1 MLLGICGPAGAKPV
15 QSAEIERVLAA
26 ISPQRVLELEQAA
39 IRIASPTFHEGEL
52 AEYFGNRLLEL
63 GLEVDLMEV
72 THPSQPGMV
81 TRQCI
86 ARLKGGG
93 GGPTLMI
100 NGHLDPVVSMAGWT
114 VDPLGGKYE
123 DGWIWGAGAHDDKGG
138 LVAAIIAIE
147 AIVRS
152 GAKLNG
158 DILLC
163 AVACHKAG
171 GLGTKALIKA
181 GLRADMCINM
191 EHSAGT
197 IATTVVG
204 QIRPTLVFRGN
215 GLFFRFSDEAKE
227 AYFNPLEQMALM
239 IQRLGPSLDSPGPD
253 SWLTFTPHPDLPG
266 FPLHRFDAVSKTHY
280 GREATLTMQV
290 RTVPGMTPTGVKAD
304 LEKVVAELKAKHP
317 AFDCVVEVA
326 TDADSDPHLVH
337 PHEIARD
344 HPLVTA
350 LAEGLQRAS
359 NREPELGGALRI
371 GNTGD
376 GNFLAAAGIPTL
388 QYGPGD
394 IRIYPE
400 WPAPDERVELRE
412 LVEVAR
418 TIAYAACKV
427 CG

>member
-1 MLLGICGPAGAKPV
+1 V
-15 QSAEIERVLAA
+15 QSADIERVVATV
-26 ISPQRVLELEQAA
+26 SPERLLKLEQAA
-39 IRIASPTFHEGEL
+39 VRIASPTFHESEL
-52 AEYFGNRLLEL
+52 ADYFADYLRDL
-63 GLEVDLMEV
+63 GLDVELMEV

-86 ARLKGGG
+86 ARLKGE

-100 NGHLDPVVSMAGWT
+100 NGHMDPVVSMTGWT
-114 VDPLGGKYE
+114 VDPLGAKFE

-138 LVAAIIAIE
+138 LAAAISAIE

-152 GAKLNG
+152 GTKLKG

-171 GLGTKALIKA
+171 GLGTKALINK
-181 GLRADMCINM
+181 GIRADMCINM

-204 QIRPTLVFRGN
+204 QMRSTLVFRGN
-215 GLFFRFSDEAKE
+215 GLFFRYSKEAKE

-239 IQRLGPSLDSPGPD
+239 IDRLGHSLDPHGPG

-266 FPLHRFDAVSKTHY
+266 FPMHRFDGVSKSHY
-280 GREATLTMQV
+280 GREVTMTMQV
-290 RTVPGMTPTGVKAD
+290 RTVPGMTPQSINAD
-304 LEKVVAELKAKHP
+304 LEKVIAELKAEHP
-317 AFDCVVEVA
+317 NFDCMVEMSF
-326 TDADSDPHLVH
+326 DAEEDTHLVH
-337 PHEIARD
+337 PHEIAKD
-344 HPLVTA
+344 HPLTVA
-350 LAEGLQRAS
+350 LAEGLRRVS

-394 IRIYPE
+394 IRIYQE

-412 LVEVAR
+412 LVEVAKA
-418 TIAYAACKV
+418 IAFAACRV